1 MKNAVPKISKTPSTD
16 EDMLFLLLKLTD
28 FPRKEKHSFEFQQL
42 NGQISDSSYTRIIQ
56 ALFEIRKRNKGL
68 LIRNL
73 KFNPHALGETMEE
86 RLSLL
91 NGYLKRAR
99 LLWKIEGYSNVENII
114 NNEFSVRDM
123 RVIAYSPLPDLHH
136 IFRCLNF
143 NINIKESC
151 QTMLLHFLEN
161 TIRNFINGQLASESE
176 NVCTLAHHK
185 RISFKTICDIVEK
198 CGREILLKKSDFG
211 SHLRFADFVVALH
224 TLGYLEIVDV
234 PFAEGTGFAFKVRV
248 KEKLLDEAKSYQE
261 NNEAKKEI
269 VPLDIPPKTNWEDI
283 EIRFLNGDD
292 IKVLAHGTFI
302 ETVSSEGLGCVNSK
316 NGSPDK
322 QWNLLQNLSI
332 SEGRFDINRFRDI
345 KEKEKFK
352 QQRGALSQRLK
363 KLIGIEDD
371 PIPFDK
377 VKKSYIAR
385 FKILPEGD
393 LRGDGELFGFED
405 GLSLKNTSWEI
416 SR

>member
-1 MKNAVPKISKTPSTD
+1 MKNTTPKISKAHSTD

-28 FPRKEKHSFEFQQL
+28 FPRKEKHSFEFQSL
-42 NGQISDSSYTRIIQ
+42 NGQRSDSSYERIIQ
-56 ALFEIRKRNKGL
+56 ALFEIRKRNEGL

-73 KFNPHALGETMEE
+73 KFDPHALGKTMEE

-91 NGYLKRAR
+91 NRYLKKAQ
-99 LLWKIEGYSNVENII
+99 LLWKIQGYSNIESII
-114 NNEFSVRDM
+114 NNDFSVRDI
-123 RVIAYSPLPDLHH
+123 RVIAYSPISDLHH

-143 NINIKESC
+143 RIDIKESC
-151 QTMLLHFLEN
+151 QTLLLHFLED
-161 TIRNFINGQLASESE
+161 TIRNFIDGRLASESE
-176 NVCTLAHHK
+176 NVCTFAHHK
-185 RISFKTICDIVEK
+185 RASFKTIRDIVEK
-198 CGREILLKKSDFG
+198 CGREVLLKKSDFG

-234 PFAEGTGFAFKVRV
+234 PFAEGTGFSFKVHI

-292 IKVLAHGTFI
+292 IKVLAHGKFI

-322 QWNLLQNLSI
+322 QWSLLQKLSTD
-332 SEGRFDINRFRDI
+332 EGKLDIIIGRDI
-345 KEKEKFK
+345 KSMRENEKMRK
-352 QQRGALSQRLK
+352 QKEILSRRLK
-363 KLIGIEDD
+363 KLFEIESD
-371 PIPFDK
+371 PIPFDEVRK
-377 VKKSYIAR
+377 IYMTR

-393 LRGDGELFGFED
+393 LRGDGEIFGITDTLFP
-405 GLSLKNTSWEI
+405 
-416 SR
+416 